1 MLSTLDD
8 FGTDKITEIIDKI
21 YSDDIFEDVISST

>member
-8 FGTDKITEIIDKI
+8 FGTANITEIIDKI
-21 YSDDIFEDVISST
+21 YSGDILADVISSA